1 MRTEDAIQAACI
13 RWYKLKHRGKMITSF
28 PAGYVFGG
36 DATKRAILGRR
47 MKEMGY
53 MKGIPDLFIPH
64 ANRFYHGLFIE
75 MKTEK
80 GRLSPEQKEVIPRL
94 EAEGYK
100 VAVCRSLD
108 DFITVVDGYM
118 KDIHINL

>member
-1 MRTEDAIQAACI
+1 
-13 RWYKLKHRGKMITSF
+13 
-28 PAGYVFGG
+28 
-36 DATKRAILGRR
+36 
-47 MKEMGY
+47 
-53 MKGIPDLFIPH
+53 MKGVPDLFIPH

-100 VAVCRSLD
+100 VAVSIPRGLLSLL
-108 DFITVVDGYM
+108 M
-118 KDIHINL
+118 KLYFSEYRGS

>member
-1 MRTEDAIQAACI
+1 MRTEDVIQAACI

>member
-1 MRTEDAIQAACI
+1 MMRTEDAIQAACI

-80 GRLSPEQKEVIPRL
+80 GRLSHEQKEVIPRL
-94 EAEGYK
+94 ESEGYK

-108 DFITVVDGYM
+108 DFIGTVDRYM
-118 KDIHINL
+118 KDIQP

>member
-64 ANRFYHGLFIE
+64 ANRFYHGLFVE

-108 DFITVVDGYM
+108 DFIVTVDGYM
-118 KDIHINL
+118 KDIQP

>member
-1 MRTEDAIQAACI
+1 
-13 RWYKLKHRGKMITSF
+13 MITSF
-28 PAGYVFGG
+28 PAGYVFEG

-53 MKGIPDLFIPH
+53 MKGVPDLFIPH